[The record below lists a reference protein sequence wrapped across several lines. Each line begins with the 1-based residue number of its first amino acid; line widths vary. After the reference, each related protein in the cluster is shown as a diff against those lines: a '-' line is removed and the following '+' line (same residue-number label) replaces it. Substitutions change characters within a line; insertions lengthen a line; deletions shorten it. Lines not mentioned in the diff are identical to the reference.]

1 MFLKK
6 MANLIVSSVSAGHW
20 RELSWLLLI
29 PFFLGCPEPPQIDVD
44 EAEVE
49 VRRPDPIAVLVVDD
63 APTGERI
70 ARQWSARRN
79 GEIKIV
85 NQTSAQMVASDY
97 QIEDE
102 IDVVIYPTGMLIE
115 LESRGRLL
123 PVSKA
128 LWSSEELNKDEL
140 LRLHRSTLVRV
151 ANEIW
156 AVPLGSPL
164 FSLMY
169 NREFFAQQKIEVPD
183 QWSAMLE
190 LADKI
195 RSTNANSATVANQV
209 TPSSLRLP
217 LAESWAAEVFLARV
231 GPEIRSRGKIST
243 VFERSTMQPL
253 ITEPPFIA
261 ALEDLQ
267 KIVGDDQ
274 SQLELTP
281 AMIYSQ
287 LLSGKTA
294 IGMTWPSRSNSE
306 SENPMESEN
315 STEVTEVGFAN
326 LPGARRWYDS
336 KSKKWFQ
343 RSKEES
349 RQVGLIGFSGLS
361 ASVAS
366 SSRNTNTG
374 FEFLGWLASKPI
386 SLIAL
391 VDSPLSG
398 PFRESHLGDP
408 SRWTGTQISDG
419 AASEYADLVKE
430 INSQEVTFLF
440 PRIPGRQR
448 YLDAL
453 DRRIRSS
460 LRGEM
465 DAEMA
470 LKQAATDWEAI
481 TDELGRERLIGE
493 LRKDAGL

>member
-1 MFLKK
+1 
-6 MANLIVSSVSAGHW
+6 MANFIARPVSARCWCG
-20 RELSWLLLI
+20 LSWLLLI
-29 PFFLGCPEPPQIDVD
+29 PVFFGCPEPAQIEVG

-49 VRRPDPIAVLVVDD
+49 IRRPDPIAVLVIDD
-63 APTGERI
+63 AQTGERI

-85 NQTSAQMVASDY
+85 NQTSAQIVAGDF
-97 QIEDE
+97 QIADE
-102 IDVVIYPTGMLIE
+102 IDVVIYPTGMLCE

-123 PVSKA
+123 PVSKS
-128 LWSSEELNKDEL
+128 LWASEELNKDEI

-151 ANEIW
+151 GNEIW
-156 AVPLGSPL
+156 AVPLGSPQ

-183 QWSAMLE
+183 QWNAMLE
-190 LADKI
+190 LSDRI
-195 RSTNANSATVANQV
+195 RSTNSNSATIANQV

-217 LAESWAAEVFLARV
+217 LAESWAVEVFLARV

-243 VFERSTMQPL
+243 VFERNTMQPL

-261 ALEDLQ
+261 ALEDLK

-287 LLSGKTA
+287 VITGITA
-294 IGMTWPSRSNSE
+294 IGMAWPSCSNSE
-306 SENPMESEN
+306 SEGLTSPAV
-315 STEVTEVGFAN
+315 STRVAEVGFAN
-326 LPGARRWYDS
+326 LPGAVRWYDS

-343 RSKEES
+343 RSKDES

-366 SSRNTNTG
+366 TSRNINTG

-386 SLIAL
+386 SLITL

-408 SRWTGTQISDG
+408 SRWTGTKISDR
-419 AASEYADLVKE
+419 AADEYADLIKV
-430 INSQEVTFLF
+430 INSQEVTLLF

-453 DRRIRSS
+453 DRRIRSC

-465 DAEMA
+465 DAATA
-470 LKQAATDWEAI
+470 LKQAAADWEAI